1 MSGRRESLGGFLTK
15 REALDWSTAIEAE
28 IRAGKAGKWPAKT
41 LSDALDRYER
51 EITPGKASS
60 ANELKRFTAL
70 RRDFPALC
78 SRLLTEITP
87 DDLANWVRERLKTVK
102 PATVKRES
110 HSFSNVWTVAAR
122 EWRWCPVESPWTFTR
137 VPNDGP
143 PRDRRVSWQEVRR
156 IVRRLGYVTGLPP
169 TSMQAEVA
177 YAFLLALM
185 TAMRS
190 GELLGLTPDA
200 VDIQNRVVTLAHH
213 KTLRYT
219 GRARHVPITRQAARL
234 FAVLLTRGAV
244 FTVSDSSRDALFRK
258 ITAQLGIDGLRFHDS
273 RAEAL
278 TLLARK
284 VDVLT
289 LQRISGHLDLNQ
301 LGSTYY
307 RESAAD
313 IAKRL

>member
-1 MSGRRESLGGFLTK
+1 MAGRRESQAGFLTK
-15 REALDWSTAIEAE
+15 REALDWSTALEAE
-28 IRAGKAGKWPAKT
+28 IRAGLAGKWPAKT
-41 LSDALDRYER
+41 LADALERYER

-60 ANELKRFTAL
+60 ANELKRFAAL

-78 SRLLTEITP
+78 AKLLTDITP
-87 DDLANWVRERLKTVK
+87 EDLAGWVRERLKTVK

-110 HSFSNVWTVAAR
+110 HSFSNVWTVAAK
-122 EWRWCPVESPWTFTR
+122 EWRWCPVESPWTFVR
-137 VPNDGP
+137 VPSDGP
-143 PRDRRVSWQEVRR
+143 PRDRRVKWQEVRR
-156 IVRRLGYVTGLPP
+156 IVRRLGYVTGFPP

-177 YAFLLALM
+177 YAFLLALR

-190 GELLGLTPDA
+190 GELLGLTPGA
-200 VDIQNRVVTLAHH
+200 VDIPNRVVTLAHH

-219 GRARHVPITRQAARL
+219 GRARHVPITKQAARL
-234 FAVLLTRGAV
+234 FGVLLSRGVV
-244 FTVSDSSRDALFRK
+244 FQVSDSSRDALFRK